1 VPRLRIDTD
10 YLGQRLAQL
19 LAIPS
24 PTGYTDNVVRA
35 CSAELE
41 RLGLKFE
48 LTRRGAIRAIY
59 PGAHGGRPAPSSP
72 ISTPSGRR

>member
-1 VPRLRIDTD
+1 LRS
-10 YLGQRLAQL
+10 L

-35 CSAELE
+35 CSAELD

-59 PGAHGGRPAPSSP
+59 PGGKGGRLAPSSP
-72 ISTPSGRR
+72 ISTRSARR